1 MEIYTATLQ
10 NNLQSR
16 KQNHSTLQDK
26 LNNLLNDIRLY
37 EKGLK
42 LFSVDTQQQLVKYLL
57 KSLGTDF
64 CNEIVVYIAGECNL
78 NSITEQFT
86 PEQRNRIAIEC
97 GMLLN
102 FDFKVTLN
110 LIFDLFL
117 DPEYKPTL
125 VALIKALNGTIED
138 FLVCAENVL
147 APCSMILKK
156 IDKKKD
162 K

>member
-1 MEIYTATLQ
+1 MIANIILLISRQISKYCQNKALEIYTATLQ

-64 CNEIVVYIAGECNL
+64 CNEIVIYIAGECNL
-78 NSITEQFT
+78 NSITEPFT

-102 FDFKVTLN
+102 FDFEVTLN
-110 LIFDLFL
+110 LI
-117 DPEYKPTL
+117 
-125 VALIKALNGTIED
+125 LIQ
-138 FLVCAENVL
+138 F
-147 APCSMILKK
+147 
-156 IDKKKD
+156 
-162 K
+162 